1 MITRA
6 VPAHGSHLL
15 RFEAGHLR
23 ALLGFLAQMART
35 VEERGLLAEMDD
47 RTLKDIGISRLEAL
61 TEIRRAPWDFGP
73 RRERR

>member
-6 VPAHGSHLL
+6 VAVHAAHLF

-23 ALLGFLAQMART
+23 ALLRFLVQMART
-35 VEERGLLAEMDD
+35 IEERGLLAEMDD
-47 RTLKDIGISRLEAL
+47 RTLKDIGISRLDAL
-61 TEIRRAPWDFGP
+61 AEIRRAPWDFGP